1 MDWTIHINNL
11 IYWADEKG
19 YHVTLENNGDDS
31 ICYISKI
38 IEINSSMPQKI
49 QLVRLLHECGHVLI
63 FENGSSYKFERKRD
77 LPESSPKF
85 KVFTVIEE
93 VEAWKRGKELAKRLN
108 IPIDDEEW
116 ESSMVKAIKKY
127 INWAAD
133 LKEGADESKSSKA
146 RRKGRNSKEST
157 S

>member
-19 YHVTLENNGDDS
+19 YHVTLEKNGDDS

-38 IEINSSMPQKI
+38 IEINNSMPPKTQVI
-49 QLVRLLHECGHVLI
+49 RLLHECGHVLI
-63 FENGSSYKFERKRD
+63 FENGSPYNFERKRV
-77 LPESSPKF
+77 LPEDSTPF

-108 IPIDDEEW
+108 IPIEDEEW
-116 ESSMVKAIKKY
+116 EGNMVKAIKKY

-133 LKEGADESKSSKA
+133 LKEKVDESKSSKT
-146 RRKGRNSKEST
+146 RRKSRNSKEGT